1 MVMDARFAIGSS
13 ACLDPPPAHNP
24 IFRIV
29 AHQGN
34 DNGHYIQDADPEEE
48 PEPAV
53 MFPSM
58 RLLVAALL
66 CCCFIALSVST
77 SNMAVALICMTSCPI
92 HGYGGELRWKPD
104 EEGYVLA
111 AQNAGSLLMLLT
123 GMFADR
129 LNGKLMVCLSLILVI
144 IGNGMLP
151 LMAPSSFWY
160 AVIARLLVG
169 ASDAC
174 LMPAT
179 NSLITRW
186 FPQAERAAAIGLI
199 TGGRQIGTLFIL
211 PTAGYLCTR
220 KDILN
225 GWPAIFYLSAA
236 ISLLIALFWIP
247 IGADKPGKQCCISQR
262 ERLYVESRIACES
275 IGKRSDRSRRVPYRQ
290 MIRSTPLLAA
300 VFALVFNGVASAG
313 LSASILIVPL
323 FNKNEAYLAVGS
335 LSLAMIFAGL
345 HTPGV
350 QTSLV
355 QLAPPFSGVIT
366 GWSFFVV
373 AWFGI
378 ANKILTKHIV
388 QHGSSEE
395 WGIVLRVAGVVAAL
409 PVVVFSLYG
418 SAEKQHWAAPSS
430 KSSVYSLS
438 NSSRK
443 TSTVSRKSAITNNN

>member
-1 MVMDARFAIGSS
+1 
-13 ACLDPPPAHNP
+13 
-24 IFRIV
+24 
-29 AHQGN
+29 Q
-34 DNGHYIQDADPEEE
+34 
-48 PEPAV
+48 
-53 MFPSM
+53 
-58 RLLVAALL
+58 
-66 CCCFIALSVST
+66 
-77 SNMAVALICMTSCPI
+77 
-92 HGYGGELRWKPD
+92 
-104 EEGYVLA
+104 EGYVLA

-129 LNGKLMVCLSLILVI
+129 LNGKLMVCLSLVLVI

-151 LMAPSSFWY
+151 LMAPTSFWY
-160 AVIARLLVG
+160 AVLARLLVG

-275 IGKRSDRSRRVPYRQ
+275 IGKRSDRTRRVPYHS
-290 MIRSTPLLAA
+290 MLHSTPLLAA
-300 VFALVFNGVASAG
+300 VFALVCHEYPLVIMLQFLPNYMRDVLGFAPTRNGLMSTLPIACLFISKTLSSSLSSYLTTQKKMDKTYVCKIFNGVASAG

-323 FNKNEAYLAVGS
+323 FNKDEAYLAVGS
-335 LSLAMIFAGL
+335 LSLAMLFAGL

-355 QLAPPFSGVIT
+355 QLAPPFSGIIT

-395 WGIVLRVAGVVAAL
+395 WSIVFRVAGVVAAL
-409 PVVVFSLYG
+409 PVIVFSLYG

-438 NSSRK
+438 SSSRK
-443 TSTVSRKSAITNNN
+443 TSTVSRKSTITNNNNT